1 MAGTSLQVL
10 RTIGVRH
17 SFLNI
22 YTAAVYFPCRLI
34 FMNDEHHVDGA
45 GIANDSAPTVTGGKF
60 AALSSISAIAARLP
74 RRLIAIGASLIIIA
88 VLGTLSW
95 LSHVAEEAS
104 VGENHASEA
113 VEPKIISFGVSVAQA
128 VAEGDDTLR
137 LEEFDAT
144 VDQVNTIASI
154 ERLRVLKIDGGK
166 MTPEAGMVFS
176 QLPHLEQ
183 LHIRGAVVDDAT
195 LRAIGKSPHLWLIN
209 VSSAKVKPATIAGLA
224 AMPKLRQL
232 RLGVANG
239 TNEFA
244 NAIAMIRQLRTVHL
258 IGIAINNDGL
268 QTIASLPNLE
278 SLYLDDTIITDSG
291 WLWLFEN
298 RTHLHV
304 HINQRHHD
312 RDPQKH

>member
-1 MAGTSLQVL
+1 MVSLFQVN
-10 RTIGVRH
+10 V
-17 SFLNI
+17 
-22 YTAAVYFPCRLI
+22 
-34 FMNDEHHVDGA
+34 MNDEHQVDGA
-45 GIANDSAPTVTGGKF
+45 GIANSFSRKVSGWKLTTLGLF
-60 AALSSISAIAARLP
+60 SAIASRLS
-74 RRLIAIGASLIIIA
+74 RRLVAVGASIFVI
-88 VLGTLSW
+88 VLLGMISW
-95 LSHVAEEAS
+95 LTHVAEELSSREIQTSDANAPT
-104 VGENHASEA
+104 V
-113 VEPKIISFGVSVAQA
+113 ISFGLSVAQA
-128 VAEGDDTLR
+128 IESGDDTLR

-144 VDQVNTIASI
+144 EDQVDTIASM

-166 MTPEAGMVFS
+166 MTPEAGLVLA

-209 VSSAKVKPATIAGLA
+209 VPNAKVKPETIAGLA

-239 TNEFA
+239 TNAFA

-291 WLWLFEN
+291 WTWLFEN
-298 RTHLHV
+298 RTQLHV
-304 HINQRHHD
+304 HIDQRHHD